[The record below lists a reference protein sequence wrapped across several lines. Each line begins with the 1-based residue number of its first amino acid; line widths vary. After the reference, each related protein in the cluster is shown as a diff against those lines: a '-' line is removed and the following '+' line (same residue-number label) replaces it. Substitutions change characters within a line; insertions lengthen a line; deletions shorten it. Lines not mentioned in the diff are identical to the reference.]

1 MDNFCKRRQAMLGNI
16 IINACVTSFFFLL
29 SFSTVMVSY
38 SQMSDLQIS
47 LKRTEET
54 PAAV

>member
-1 MDNFCKRRQAMLGNI
+1 MLDNI
-16 IINACVTSFFFLL
+16 IIHVCVISFFFLL

-38 SQMSDLQIS
+38 SQVSDLQIS